1 MVISLTVSKPAP
13 ILYYWGIIVNMY
25 LKIKVIPDAK
35 QEKVEKLSDDS
46 WRVWVKVPA
55 ENNAAN
61 TRVLE
66 LVRSEFPS
74 TSIRI
79 VSGHHSPS
87 KIISIN

>member
-1 MVISLTVSKPAP
+1 
-13 ILYYWGIIVNMY
+13 MY

-35 QEKVEKLSDDS
+35 KAKVEKVKDDEY
-46 WRVWVKVPA
+46 RIWVTAPA

-61 TRVLE
+61 THMLMTLRILY
-66 LVRSEFPS
+66 PD

-79 VSGHHSPS
+79 ISGHHSPS

>member
-1 MVISLTVSKPAP
+1 
-13 ILYYWGIIVNMY
+13 MY
-25 LKIKVIPDAK
+25 LKIKVIPDS
-35 QEKVEKLSDDS
+35 KVEKLEKQEDDS

-55 ENNAAN
+55 QNNAAN

-66 LVRSEFPS
+66 LVRQEFPA
-74 TSIRI
+74 TSVRI

>member
-1 MVISLTVSKPAP
+1 
-13 ILYYWGIIVNMY
+13 MY

-35 QEKVEKLSDDS
+35 SEKIEKKEDGS

-55 ENNAAN
+55 ENNRAN

-66 LVRSEFPS
+66 LVHLEYPNQSV
-74 TSIRI
+74 RI

-87 KIISIN
+87 KIVSIG